1 MTVMGYLRKSAA
13 ILFAS
18 LALAAT
24 FGVVSTP
31 GVAQAAAEKHD
42 DHGAH
47 GGGDHG
53 GGGHGAHL
61 GHGAPEDQAEM
72 ANPGEIKTDMAIF
85 TFAVFFLLVVI
96 LRKFAWGPIAS
107 GLEARE
113 HHIAEHIAGAERANH
128 EAKAMLAEYQKK
140 LEAAQLEVR
149 GILDEARRDA
159 EHTKQEIVASAR
171 AEAAAEMERGKRDV
185 QTAMD
190 QALKYLAETSAEQ
203 AVYLAGKVLQQQL
216 KPADHVRLID
226 EAMAKLPRGPI
237 QFN

>member
-1 MTVMGYLRKSAA
+1 MKA
-13 ILFAS
+13 ILGSLLIGLSLFAS
-18 LALAAT
+18 IAVSSAVAADA
-24 FGVVSTP
+24 P
-31 GVAQAAAEKHD
+31 AKNAHAKDAHD
-42 DHGAH
+42 GGHGA
-47 GGGDHG
+47 GEHG
-53 GGGHGAHL
+53 GGGHDHGL
-61 GHGAPEDQAEM
+61 GHGSPNLEPHEVKGDL
-72 ANPGEIKTDMAIF
+72 AIF
-85 TFAVFFLLVVI
+85 SAVVFLLLVVI

-140 LEAAQLEVR
+140 LEAAHLEVR

-171 AEAAAEMERGKRDV
+171 AEAAAEMERGKREV

-226 EAMAKLPRGPI
+226 EAMAKLPRGPVH
-237 QFN
+237 FN

>member
-1 MTVMGYLRKSAA
+1 MKAILRSLFVCLSLIASASVASAA
-13 ILFAS
+13 PADPHKADS
-18 LALAAT
+18 HGTGAHAA
-24 FGVVSTP
+24 V
-31 GVAQAAAEKHD
+31 HD
-42 DHGAH
+42 DHGHSH
-47 GGGDHG
+47 G
-53 GGGHGAHL
+53 L
-61 GHGAPEDQAEM
+61 GHGEP
-72 ANPGEIKTDMAIF
+72 NTDPSEVKGDLAIF
-85 TFAVFFLLVVI
+85 SAVIFLLLVVI

-171 AEAAAEMERGKRDV
+171 AEAAAEMERGKREV

-226 EAMAKLPRGPI
+226 EAMAKLPRGPVH
-237 QFN
+237 FN